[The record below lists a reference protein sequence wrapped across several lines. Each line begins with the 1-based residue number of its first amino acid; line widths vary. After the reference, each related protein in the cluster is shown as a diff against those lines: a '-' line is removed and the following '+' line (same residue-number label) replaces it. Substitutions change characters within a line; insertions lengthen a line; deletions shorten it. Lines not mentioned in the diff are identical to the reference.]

1 MFGDKLTFQPNVSN
15 LSPKAGLIDM
25 AMSSS
30 KHKVTG
36 KLVLLEINITITI
49 SQQFALFYGK
59 TGKPIYVH

>member
-36 KLVLLEINITITI
+36 KLVLL
-49 SQQFALFYGK
+49 
-59 TGKPIYVH
+59 